1 MPAQGLPA
9 VQVAHY
15 QLGKMEDCIHTIFIT
30 MLEAFII
37 LPIRVLPTILGMVAA
52 QLMCIRPP
60 ILAVG
65 VGNAGKYLEPLGVA
79 LRDVYLVMMYL
90 HQ

>member
-15 QLGKMEDCIHTIFIT
+15 QLGKMEDCIYTIFIM

-37 LPIRVLPTILGMVAA
+37 LPVRVLPTILGMVAA